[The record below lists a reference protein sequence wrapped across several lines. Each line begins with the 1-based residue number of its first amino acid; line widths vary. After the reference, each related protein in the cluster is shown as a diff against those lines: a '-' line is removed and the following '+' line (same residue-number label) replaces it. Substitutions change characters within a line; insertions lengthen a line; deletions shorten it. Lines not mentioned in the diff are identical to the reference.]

1 MKRALLLLPLL
12 LLPGCG
18 RGKPPEETEAAQ
30 PVAPQPAAPRATRQA
45 AKPWLGVILASESV
59 DVTADS
65 QGRLSAVYAQIGDTV
80 RKGDRL
86 ASLDPRIVAQD
97 LEMARSGLRASEADA
112 GRVTAELS
120 EAQARWDRRR
130 KNPEI
135 FSKEDLAES
144 ELRVTT
150 ARSAVE
156 VAQARVSE
164 QRARVRQLETSVG
177 QTEIRAPFDGRVAE
191 RFADP
196 GAQVGPGTPVVRLM
210 SGGDLRVRAAV
221 PPDDARRLSPGT
233 AVVARVRDVGID
245 VSGRVER
252 IAPAVD
258 TASQMVFVEIGL
270 TPSPQET
277 GRLQAGLVVDVRP
290 LTPGPSPIPSPN
302 RERGEKPGNHQRH
315 FPLSRRTGG
324 GGRGGPGGVQTGDIG
339 NT

>member
-1 MKRALLLLPLL
+1 MRLMETRVLILILLLGPVLS
-12 LLPGCG
+12 GCG
-18 RGKPPEETEAAQ
+18 DREAPEETAAAA
-30 PVAPQPAAPRATRQA
+30 PVAPPPPAASPTTSK
-45 AKPWLGVILASESV
+45 KPWLGVVLSSESV

-97 LEMARSGLRASEADA
+97 LEMARSALRASEADA
-112 GRVTAELS
+112 GRTSAELS

-135 FSKEDLAES
+135 FSKEDLSES

-150 ARSAVE
+150 ARSSVE
-156 VAQARVSE
+156 VAQARVQE

-210 SGGDLRVRAAV
+210 SGGDLRVRAVV
-221 PPDDARRLSPGT
+221 PPDDARKLAPGT
-233 AVVARVRDVGID
+233 PVIARVRDVGLD
-245 VSGRVER
+245 VPGRVER

-258 TASQMVFVEIGL
+258 TASQMVFVEIRL
-270 TPSPQET
+270 DPSPQVMS
-277 GRLQAGLVVDVRP
+277 RLQAGLVVDVRP
-290 LTPGPSPIPSPN
+290 STSARAPAPRDS
-302 RERGEKPGNHQRH
+302 
-315 FPLSRRTGG
+315 
-324 GGRGGPGGVQTGDIG
+324 
-339 NT
+339 

>member
-1 MKRALLLLPLL
+1 MAPRVSLLLILL
-12 LLPGCG
+12 LSPVLSGCG
-18 RGKPPEETEAAQ
+18 DREAPEETAAAA
-30 PVAPQPAAPRATRQA
+30 PVAPPPSAPPASPAPE
-45 AKPWLGVILASESV
+45 KPWLGVVLSSESV

-97 LEMARSGLRASEADA
+97 LEMARSALRASEADA
-112 GRVTAELS
+112 GRAAAEHS

-135 FSKEDLAES
+135 FSKEDLSES

-150 ARSAVE
+150 ARSSVE
-156 VAQARVSE
+156 VAQARVQE

-221 PPDDARRLSPGT
+221 PPDDARKLAPGT
-233 AVVARVRDVGID
+233 PVTARVRDVGLE
-245 VSGRVER
+245 VPGRVER

-258 TASQMVFVEIGL
+258 TASQMVFVEIRL
-270 TPSPQET
+270 DPSPQVM
-277 GRLQAGLVVDVRP
+277 GRLQAGLVVDVR
-290 LTPGPSPIPSPN
+290 
-302 RERGEKPGNHQRH
+302 RG
-315 FPLSRRTGG
+315 
-324 GGRGGPGGVQTGDIG
+324 
-339 NT
+339 

>member
-1 MKRALLLLPLL
+1 MTARVLILLALLLGPVLS
-12 LLPGCG
+12 GCG
-18 RGKPPEETEAAQ
+18 DREAPEELAA
-30 PVAPQPAAPRATRQA
+30 AAPAAPPPPAPPSSKA
-45 AKPWLGVILASESV
+45 PEKPWLGVVLSSESV

-97 LEMARSGLRASEADA
+97 LEMARSALRASEADA
-112 GRVTAELS
+112 GRAAAELS

-135 FSKEDLAES
+135 FSKEDLSES

-150 ARSAVE
+150 ARSSVE
-156 VAQARVSE
+156 VAQARVQE

-221 PPDDARRLSPGT
+221 PPDDARKLSPGT
-233 AVVARVRDVGID
+233 PVIARVRDVGLD
-245 VSGRVER
+245 VPGRVER

-258 TASQMVFVEIGL
+258 TASQMVFVEIRL
-270 TPSPQET
+270 DPSPQVM
-277 GRLQAGLVVDVRP
+277 GRLQAGLVVDVR
-290 LTPGPSPIPSPN
+290 
-302 RERGEKPGNHQRH
+302 RGE
-315 FPLSRRTGG
+315 
-324 GGRGGPGGVQTGDIG
+324 
-339 NT
+339 